1 MTQEEENGLKLAF
14 TEIENIEERD
24 DASLDLLKKRLLG
37 VSVVVLFAF
46 TVIVLRLWNLQ
57 IVEGPEYEK
66 RSFGNRVRIK
76 QIAAPRGHIL
86 DRNGREIV
94 TNRPSFDV
102 MLIQE
107 DSSDIGEVLKRIAP
121 ILKVDVSEL
130 WAKVREA
137 SGNPRYM
144 PVRLKDDIDWETL
157 AFLENHNRD
166 FSGIRIE
173 VQPVRVYHYEDL
185 AANTIGYL
193 GAISKKELDEAD
205 KTIYSGED
213 IVGKKGIEKLREK
226 DLRGQKGQS
235 YSEVDARGF
244 EQKQLKSVE
253 PLSGKE
259 IRLTIDVDLQQIAES
274 FMAAGDKAGAVVA
287 MEVNTGRL
295 LVAVSAPSIRIKEF
309 IGGISQ
315 EQWKALLDNP
325 KHPLINKVVQAAYP
339 PGSTYKMVTAL
350 AGLAKG
356 VIDEN
361 TTVYCPGSY
370 TFGNRTYNC
379 WRKGGHGAVSLNRA
393 IGESCDVYFYQVGQ
407 RVGVDA
413 LAEFAQKLGLGV
425 KTGIEMEYEKEGLTP
440 TKSWKLKA
448 KKAKWQD
455 GETLSVAIGQGFNL
469 TTPLQLCVMTAALAN
484 GGKVYKPKLVE
495 QVVDLDGTI
504 VENLQPELVSL
515 VNGHD
520 KHFKLIRRGMEEV
533 VHGKSGTARSVAIP
547 DLRIAGKTGTA
558 QVVRL
563 AVYKGLKEQDIPYH
577 FRDHAWFTCFAPAEN
592 PEIAVTVLV
601 EHGLHGGS
609 GAGPIAR
616 AVLNQYFKGKTGGND
631 PAQMMPVVVDL
642 EDGTVE

>member
-14 TEIENIEERD
+14 TEIEDIEERD

-46 TVIVLRLWNLQ
+46 AVIILRLWNLQ
-57 IVEGPEYEK
+57 IEEGSEYEK
-66 RSFGNRVRIK
+66 RSFGNRVRIRDVP
-76 QIAAPRGHIL
+76 APRGHIL

-102 MLIQE
+102 MLLQE
-107 DSSDIGEVLKRIAP
+107 DSSDIGEVLEKIAP
-121 ILKVDVSEL
+121 VLKVDISEL

-137 SGNPRYM
+137 SGNPRYL
-144 PVRLKDDIDWETL
+144 PVRLKEDIDWQTL
-157 AFLENHNRD
+157 AYLENHNRE

-173 VQPVRVYHYEDL
+173 VQPVRVYHYDDL

-205 KTIYSGED
+205 KTIYSGGD
-213 IVGKKGIEKLREK
+213 IIGKKGIERLREK

-235 YSEVDARGF
+235 FSEVDARGF
-244 EQKQLKSVE
+244 EQKQLKTVE

-259 IRLTIDVDLQQIAES
+259 IRLTLDVDLQQIAES
-274 FMAAGDKAGAVVA
+274 YMAAGEKSGAVVV

-295 LVAVSAPSIRIKEF
+295 LAAVSAPSIRIKEF

-315 EQWKALLDNP
+315 DEWKALLDNP
-325 KHPLINKVVQAAYP
+325 KHPLINKVVQATYP

-350 AGLAKG
+350 TGLAKG

-361 TTVYCPGSY
+361 TGMYCPGSY
-370 TFGNRTYNC
+370 TFGNRTYRC
-379 WRKGGHGAVSLNRA
+379 WRHSGHGSVNLNRA
-393 IGESCDVYFYQVGQ
+393 IGESCDVYFYTVGQ

-425 KTGIEMEYEKEGLTP
+425 KTGVEMEYEKEGLAP
-440 TKSWKLKA
+440 TKKWKQKTR
-448 KKAKWQD
+448 KSKWQD

-469 TTPLQLCVMTAALAN
+469 ASPLQICVMTSALAN

-504 VENLQPELVSL
+504 VETLKPELLSQIT
-515 VNGHD
+515 GYD
-520 KHFKLIRRGMEEV
+520 RYFKLIRKGMEEV
-533 VHGKSGTARSVAIP
+533 VQGKSGTARNVAIP
-547 DLRIAGKTGTA
+547 NLRIAGKTGTA

-563 AVYKGLKEQDIPYH
+563 AQYKGLKEQNIPYEY
-577 FRDHAWFTCFAPAEN
+577 RDHAWFTCYAPADN

-616 AVLNQYFKGKTGGND
+616 AVLNQYFNGKTGGND
-631 PAQMMPVVVDL
+631 LGGVVPVVVDP
-642 EDGTVE
+642 EDGTIE

>member
-14 TEIENIEERD
+14 TEIESIEERD

-46 TVIVLRLWNLQ
+46 AVIVLRLWNLQ

-76 QIAAPRGHIL
+76 QLAAPRGHIL

-144 PVRLKDDIDWETL
+144 PVRLKEDIDWETL

-213 IVGKKGIEKLREK
+213 IIGKKGIEKLREK

-259 IRLTIDVDLQQIAES
+259 IRLTLDVDLQQIAES

-325 KHPLINKVVQAAYP
+325 KHPLINKVVQATYP

-393 IGESCDVYFYQVGQ
+393 IGESCDVYFYQLGQ

-425 KTGIEMEYEKEGLTP
+425 KTGVEMEYEKEGLTP
-440 TKSWKLKA
+440 TKNWKLKA

-469 TTPLQLCVMTAALAN
+469 TTPLQICLMTAALAN
-484 GGKVYKPKLVE
+484 DGKVYKPKLVE

-504 VENLQPELVSL
+504 VENFQPELVSQ
-515 VNGHD
+515 VHGYD
-520 KHFKLIRRGMEEV
+520 KYFKLIRRGMEEV

-563 AVYKGLKEQDIPYH
+563 AVYKGLKEHDIPYNY
-577 FRDHAWFTCFAPAEN
+577 RDHAWFTCYAPAEN

-631 PAQMMPVVVDL
+631 PAQMVPVVVDL
-642 EDGTVE
+642 EDGTIE